1 VLTNTAG
8 DDQATVSGSTSVEVP
23 SGFAIEPASIDFSDL
38 AAGESTTVTFTLSNT
53 DAALPTSNAGG
64 EGGNYPI
71 SIMTEVMGVES
82 TQAAALNLVPVAT
95 VPMAAED
102 ALVDGAIAEGEYAGE
117 PLDLS
122 RLWEGE
128 EPESITDAS
137 GTAWVTWGDDGL
149 YVAVE
154 VVDDTLGTVLTP
166 EDAKRHWRT
175 DSVEIAIDPLGT
187 APNTSATF
195 KIGVF
200 PTSTDG
206 TVQAY
211 RDADAHQGP
220 VNETAPGFEVASIVT
235 EPYTGYVLETFIP
248 FSALPADID
257 PESAA
262 LNIFIYD
269 SDTQDLTGQTRLG
282 WSTWNGVQ
290 GDPYRW
296 GRITL
301 DGYDDTTG
309 TPAASPVAE
318 VVTVDAPIMP
328 LEAAQS
334 VQSPQSIAQSAAD
347 GVPLAGLPAVN
358 ADAGLVF
365 TRQPTLAAGNLIV
378 NFEARSPGT
387 ARFYVVQDDGM
398 LVSEDELEIDLGR
411 AEFQTGG
418 LSVTGPATLLVS
430 FVTED
435 GAVQAFSF
443 PLEG

>member
-1 VLTNTAG
+1 A
-8 DDQATVSGSTSVEVP
+8 
-23 SGFAIEPASIDFSDL
+23 
-38 AAGESTTVTFTLSNT
+38 VTNT
-53 DAALPTSNAGG
+53 DASLPTSNEGG
-64 EGGNYPI
+64 EGDTYAFTVTIKSAAGT
-71 SIMTEVMGVES
+71 SS
-82 TQAAALNLVPVAT
+82 TAAGLNLVPVAI
-95 VPMAAED
+95 VPQAGSEIA
-102 ALVDGAIAEGEYAGE
+102 VDGTLSNGEYTGE
-117 PLDLS
+117 ALDLG
-122 RLWEGE
+122 RIWEGE
-128 EPESITDAS
+128 DLESEGDAGGS
-137 GTAWVTWGDDGL
+137 AWVSWSDEGL

-154 VVDDTLGTVLTP
+154 VIDDTPGTVLTP

-175 DSVEIAIDPLGT
+175 DSVEIAVDPLGT
-187 APNTSATF
+187 ASNTSATF
-195 KIGVF
+195 KVGVF
-200 PTSTDG
+200 PSTTDG
-206 TVQAY
+206 SAQAY

-220 VNETAPGFEVASIVT
+220 VEETAPGFEVASSPT
-235 EPYTGYVLETFIP
+235 EPYTGYVVETFIP

-269 SDTQDLTGQTRLG
+269 SDTEDLTGQTRLG

-301 DGYDDTTG
+301 EGYGDTTG

-318 VVTVDAPIMP
+318 VVAVDPPIMP

-347 GVPLAGLPAVN
+347 GVPLAGSPAVN

-365 TRQPTLAAGNLIV
+365 TRQPTVASGNLII
-378 NFEARSPGT
+378 NFEALAPGT
-387 ARFYVVQDDGM
+387 ARFYVVQDDGT
-398 LVSEDELEIDLGR
+398 LAFEGELDVDLGM
-411 AEFQTGG
+411 AEFQAGEVT
-418 LSVTGPATLLVS
+418 VTGPAKLLVS
-430 FVTED
+430 FVTDD